1 MNTENTIYELQQLK
15 LKGMLNTYQQILTMP
30 QQQQPDIHN
39 FMAQLSGA
47 ELQSRIHRR
56 TEMYLRTSK
65 LRYDAVLEQVHCTS
79 DRNLSRESIAAI
91 ADCGFVKRAENIL
104 ITGATGCGKSYLACA
119 IGRQAC
125 AFGYKTLYFSM
136 SKFLEKITLCKLEG
150 TLLKFLSQVEKTHLI
165 ILDDFGLH
173 PLDANSRLAILQ
185 ILEDRYGKKSM
196 IITSQLPV
204 SDWYEYISES
214 TIADA
219 IMDRLSG
226 NAHRF
231 DLKGESLRKKTINF

>member
-1 MNTENTIYELQQLK
+1 
-15 LKGMLNTYQQILTMP
+15 
-30 QQQQPDIHN
+30 
-39 FMAQLSGA
+39 
-47 ELQSRIHRR
+47 
-56 TEMYLRTSK
+56 
-65 LRYDAVLEQVHCTS
+65 
-79 DRNLSRESIAAI
+79 
-91 ADCGFVKRAENIL
+91 
-104 ITGATGCGKSYLACA
+104 
-119 IGRQAC
+119 
-125 AFGYKTLYFSM
+125 M

-173 PLDANSRLAILQ
+173 PLDANARLAILQ

-226 NAHRF
+226 NAHRY
-231 DLKGESLRKKTINF
+231 DLKGASLRKKTINI